1 MPGDSGGY
9 EEVGGDHI
17 VFLTVEDVVEIHRE
31 AIAHYSPGESFT
43 ILNPGLLES
52 AVLTPQQS
60 FGGQYVYPTIAD
72 MAAAYMAGLARSKN
86 SGTSGSSAR
95 GNREIPWATPSAK
108 STRTC
113 GNPLE

>member
-17 VFLTVEDVVEIHRE
+17 VFLTVEEVVEIHRE
-31 AIAHYSPGESFT
+31 AIAQYSPGESFT

-72 MAAAYMAGLARSKN
+72 MAAAYMAGLASN
-86 SGTSGSSAR
+86 HAFEN
-95 GNREIPWATPSAK
+95 GNKRVALAAA
-108 STRTC
+108 STFLRMNGYHLTL
-113 GNPLE
+113 NQQ